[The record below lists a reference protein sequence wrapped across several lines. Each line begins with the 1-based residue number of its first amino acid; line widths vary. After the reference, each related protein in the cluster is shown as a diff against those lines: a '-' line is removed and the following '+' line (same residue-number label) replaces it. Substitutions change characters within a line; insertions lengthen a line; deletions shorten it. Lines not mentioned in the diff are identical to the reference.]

1 MAVIGKMLLR
11 SVRQVTEKCE
21 NLQAGG
27 SAKLYQR
34 QKVINEDVQVIWD
47 SVKVEGCVE
56 WEPQW

>member
-34 QKVINEDVQVIWD
+34 QKVINEDVQVI
-47 SVKVEGCVE
+47 
-56 WEPQW
+56 